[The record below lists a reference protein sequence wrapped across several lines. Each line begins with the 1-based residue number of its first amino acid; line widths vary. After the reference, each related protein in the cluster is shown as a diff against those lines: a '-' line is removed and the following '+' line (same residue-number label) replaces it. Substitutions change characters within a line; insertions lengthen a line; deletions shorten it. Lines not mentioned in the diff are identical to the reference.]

1 MKLVI
6 NGGKRLVWIYVLLK
20 SHTFSLHTSSF
31 KDRCFKYTQFRNL
44 HRRFYTDNKLYKMGI
59 KRSDWC
65 TFCEVDSGSIEH
77 ILLYYPAVVKR
88 WDEVQEWALKIVL
101 LQTEEKS

>member
-1 MKLVI
+1 
-6 NGGKRLVWIYVLLK
+6 
-20 SHTFSLHTSSF
+20 
-31 KDRCFKYTQFRNL
+31 
-44 HRRFYTDNKLYKMGI
+44 MGI

-77 ILLYYPAVVKR
+77 ILLYYPAVVKT